1 MKKAQSLALA
11 ALFAVTLTQ
20 IPTATPAASADTLP
34 ALEASEIQTSYQ
46 NLTTEFYKR
55 VDPQT
60 VLDSVHDELAATL
73 KKAGVSRPLAA
84 LHASDAPAS
93 NVRTIDNAVTT
104 AERAA
109 GPKLT
114 TRELSYA
121 AIAGIMDSVHDRY
134 TVFLSPKDFA
144 DLNQGLDGSDF
155 GGTGIVIQV
164 DDATKFIDVSNVV
177 PDGPADKAGIQQDD
191 VITAIDGITTKNM
204 PMDKA
209 SAHLRGKEGTN
220 VSIAVQRDGKALPP
234 ITITRAKIHQLSVFE
249 KMLPNK
255 IGYVALTVFGRDTGN
270 ELATALDRLQKQ
282 GARAIIMDLRENG
295 GGYLDAAVAV
305 SSKFISSGPIVSI
318 ESRGSNITTR
328 EADDTAISPVPLAV
342 LVNGH
347 TASASEITAG
357 AIQDTGVGTI
367 IGEKTFGKGV
377 VQSIFP
383 LPDKS
388 AVKITTARY
397 LTPHNRDIN
406 HLGIA
411 PDIAISENK
420 GARFGDPSKDVQLK
434 RAVDYIDDRV
444 AHLDSS
450 NASNTP

>member
-1 MKKAQSLALA
+1 MRKLQSILVAAFVTTALI
-11 ALFAVTLTQ
+11 Q
-20 IPTATPAASADTLP
+20 IPTATPAAPADTLP
-34 ALEASEIQTSYQ
+34 ALEASEISTSYQ

-60 VLDSVHDELAATL
+60 VLDSVHDELATAL
-73 KKAGVSRPLAA
+73 KHAGVTRPIGA
-84 LHASDAPAS
+84 LHASDVASS
-93 NVRTIDNAVTT
+93 NVRAIDAAVE
-104 AERAA
+104 AAGRVA
-109 GPKLT
+109 GPKLST
-114 TRELSYA
+114 QELSYA
-121 AIAGIMDSVHDRY
+121 AISGIMDSVHDRY
-134 TVFLSPKDFA
+134 TVFLDPKQYA
-144 DLNQGLDGSDF
+144 ELNQGLDGGDF
-155 GGTGIVIQV
+155 GGTGIVIQA
-164 DDATKFIDVSNVV
+164 DDVSKYIDVSNVV

-191 VITAIDGITTKNM
+191 VITAIDGVSTKGM
-204 PMDKA
+204 AMDAA
-209 SAHLRGKEGTN
+209 SSHLRGKEGTN
-220 VSIAVQRDGKALPP
+220 VSISIEREGKALPQP
-234 ITITRAKIHQLSVFE
+234 VVITRAKIHQLSVFE
-249 KMLPNK
+249 KLLPNK
-255 IGYVALTVFGRDTGN
+255 IGYVALTVFGRDTGD

-318 ESRGSNITTR
+318 ESRGSSITTR
-328 EADDTAISPVPLAV
+328 EADNTAIIPVPLAV

-367 IGEKTFGKGV
+367 IGTKTFGKGV

-406 HLGIA
+406 HLGIM
-411 PDIAISENK
+411 PDILIDENK
-420 GARFGDPSKDVQLK
+420 AARFGDPAKDAQLK
-434 RAVDYIDDRV
+434 RALDYIDDRV
-444 AHLDSS
+444 AHL
-450 NASNTP
+450 NTINGGT